1 LDAAAKVVK
10 KFASKETYA
19 EWHKP
24 LSTALSRLRAGRIP
38 NTYAACFCEKSDL
51 LSQWRGYGGAEQ
63 GVAIA
68 FNRSKPGDALKGI
81 KATLFPVIYGQI
93 KARSE
98 ITQALSEKL
107 AEFET
112 ATNGDGVSE
121 DEKRKNAH
129 SMLSGL
135 LPQFK
140 HSGFKEEQEW
150 RIVVQQSTVRPIVS
164 FRAKAHVLLP
174 YLKLKLAN
182 VGKLPIKYIRVGPG
196 REQELTKRSIEL
208 YLASR
213 SYEDVEVHLSN
224 VPYRF

>member
-1 LDAAAKVVK
+1 
-10 KFASKETYA
+10 
-19 EWHKP
+19 
-24 LSTALSRLRAGRIP
+24 
-38 NTYAACFCEKSDL
+38 
-51 LSQWRGYGGAEQ
+51 
-63 GVAIA
+63 
-68 FNRSKPGDALKGI
+68 
-81 KATLFPVIYGQI
+81 VIYGQI
-93 KARSE
+93 KTKSE

-107 AEFET
+107 GEFET

-129 SMLSGL
+129 SLLSGL

-182 VGKLPIKYIRVGPG
+182 GGKLPIKYIRVGPG
-196 REQELTKRSIEL
+196 REQELTKRSIES